1 MEEERALLRLHRTR
15 AASTTAVTASSRV
28 AVVLPVVAG
37 AFKAC
42 CAAAAAA
49 AAAAE
54 VGADDNGEVGD
65 SWSESRAVGSLCS
78 ASCDLLLL
86 QNTREC
92 TRIHVTIAQY
102 VTAHMHRTHLSHACF
117 TMTTAAEL
125 TNCSTRHTRTHHAS
139 SLSHV
144 TCSKGDRLY
153 G

>member
-1 MEEERALLRLHRTR
+1 MEEERALLRLQRTR

-37 AFKAC
+37 AFRAC
-42 CAAAAAA
+42 CAA

-54 VGADDNGEVGD
+54 VGANDNGEVGD
-65 SWSESRAVGSLCS
+65 SWSESRAVGSLCR
-78 ASCDLLLL
+78 ASCDLLPLK
-86 QNTREC
+86 QTREC
-92 TRIHVTIAQY
+92 TRIKHVTITQY
-102 VTAHMHRTHLSHACF
+102 FTAHMHRTHLSHACF

-125 TNCSTRHTRTHHAS
+125 TNCSTCYTCTHRRP
-139 SLSHV
+139 SLSHA

>member
-37 AFKAC
+37 AFRAC
-42 CAAAAAA
+42 CAAAAA